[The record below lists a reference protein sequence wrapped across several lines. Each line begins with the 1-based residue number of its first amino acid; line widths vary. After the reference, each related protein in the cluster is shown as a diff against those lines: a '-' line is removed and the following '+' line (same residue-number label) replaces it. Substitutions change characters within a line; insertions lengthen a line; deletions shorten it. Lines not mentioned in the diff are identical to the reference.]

1 MKGDVESPFIVNR
14 PAAAATFGKGESG
27 RPAGNAAGPGRG
39 AYFPG
44 SAQAEPLREMTGDNG
59 NRAVTNHSKNFAEL
73 VLLFTKP

>member
-27 RPAGNAAGPGRG
+27 RPAGKAAGPGRG
-39 AYFPG
+39 AYFP
-44 SAQAEPLREMTGDNG
+44 EPLREMTGDNG